1 MAKRRIITF
10 ELRPTKD
17 DDLVEALDKEIKER
31 GEDRSDI
38 IRSALRS
45 YLLTDWIQKKPLAL
59 DTIISLETKE
69 KDDDQVAADLDSL
82 LNNF

>member
-1 MAKRRIITF
+1 MAKRRIVTF

-38 IRSALRS
+38 IRLALRN
-45 YLLTDWIQKKPLAL
+45 YLLSNRVKKRSVTL
-59 DTIISLETKE
+59 DTNISLETKE

-82 LNNF
+82 LSDF